1 MSDERALLGGPELH
15 SLAAQYGANE
25 GPLPIVLDLLQ
36 CEYEK
41 SGSAIRQI
49 KPEHTLG
56 VSPKPVR
63 TNKN

>member
-1 MSDERALLGGPELH
+1 MPEERALFGGPELH

-25 GPLPIVLDLLQ
+25 GPLPIILDLLE
-36 CEYEK
+36 CKYEK
-41 SGSAIRQI
+41 SGSAIRQT
-49 KPEHTLG
+49 KLEHTLS